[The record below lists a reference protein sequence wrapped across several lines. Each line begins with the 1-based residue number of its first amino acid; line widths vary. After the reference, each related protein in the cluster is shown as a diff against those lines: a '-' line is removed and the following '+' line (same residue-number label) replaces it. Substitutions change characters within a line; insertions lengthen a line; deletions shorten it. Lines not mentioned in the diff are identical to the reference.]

1 LKTLIISLFFL
12 LSISQ
17 VQAASTRQ
25 SRDLG
30 EAGDGLLGMV
40 VNQTMSVNGYEFYR
54 MFYLLWSEK
63 AESLK
68 YSLNVQERLSK
79 RYGNQV
85 TVYLGQKIVFNGVL
99 PQKYDQLKELAD
111 KAATETQ
118 ANLVLLLIMPETNV
132 DIGSD
137 QV

>member
-1 LKTLIISLFFL
+1 MVGK
-12 LSISQ
+12 
-17 VQAASTRQ
+17 
-25 SRDLG
+25 SRI
-30 EAGDGLLGMV
+30 
-40 VNQTMSVNGYEFYR
+40 
-54 MFYLLWSEK
+54 
-63 AESLK
+63 LK